1 MSAGSIGFD
10 TTEIRAFARKVEGAD
25 KIVMDELTTAFDQSG
40 GVILSAAK
48 GNIHNKSGELGG
60 SGHKTTTV
68 TSSTIRTLIEF
79 TATHAKW
86 VEWGRGPVVAI
97 HKKALAFTVGGETIF
112 RKSVGPAKAQRFLG
126 KAFDA
131 NKAAVIRAVDVAAA
145 RIVSRVL
152 A

>member
-1 MSAGSIGFD
+1 MRRFLSFILAH
-10 TTEIRAFARKVEGAD
+10 R
-25 KIVMDELTTAFDQSG
+25 SG
-40 GVILSAAK
+40 
-48 GNIHNKSGELGG
+48 
-60 SGHKTTTV
+60 
-68 TSSTIRTLIEF
+68 
-79 TATHAKW
+79 
-86 VEWGRGPVVAI
+86 VVLVA
-97 HKKALAFTVGGETIF
+97 ALAFTVGGETIF